1 MRRGQTY
8 EYSAISRRQNVI
20 YKILK
25 FQNRIPGQIDDVL
38 KNAQPTTFPMYL
50 PFKDRLPK
58 SSIDENKKQVLLIG
72 FTVKRTTKF
81 QLKICQ

>member
-1 MRRGQTY
+1 MRRKQTG
-8 EYSAISRRQNVI
+8 SAISHSLNSLYI
-20 YKILK
+20 K

-72 FTVKRTTKF
+72 FTVKCATNA
-81 QLKICQ
+81 

>member
-1 MRRGQTY
+1 MRRG
-8 EYSAISRRQNVI
+8 ADISCNI
-20 YKILK
+20 TDKALYIKNLK

-58 SSIDENKKQVLLIG
+58 SSIDETKKQVPLIG
-72 FTVKRTTKF
+72 FTV
-81 QLKICQ
+81 I

>member
-8 EYSAISRRQNVI
+8 RVISQTKL
-20 YKILK
+20 YKYIKNLK

-58 SSIDENKKQVLLIG
+58 SSIDETKKQVPLIG
-72 FTVKRTTKF
+72 FTV
-81 QLKICQ
+81 I